1 MLERGKLDEARSRCL
16 TDFVIHG
23 RAELHRTVCLGRPAS
38 EARDHH
44 EIE

>member
-1 MLERGKLDEARSRCL
+1 MLGKLDEVAWRCL

-23 RAELHRTVCLGRPAS
+23 RAGLHRAACLGRPAS
-38 EARDHH
+38 DARVHH

>member
-1 MLERGKLDEARSRCL
+1 MLGKLDEGACCCL

-23 RAELHRTVCLGRPAS
+23 RAGFHRAVCLGRPAS
-38 EARDHH
+38 DARVHH

>member
-1 MLERGKLDEARSRCL
+1 MLVLGKLDEGASRCL

-23 RAELHRTVCLGRPAS
+23 RAGSHRTVCLGRPAS
-38 EARDHH
+38 ESRVHH